1 VQEDRRQALAPHFD
15 VTSFATVILPLNPGE
30 YEGGL
35 FLQPGADRSS
45 RLLVEPGMQAGDALL
60 HRFDVMH
67 GVDASGG
74 DRYSLVL
81 WLSDSAESVRA
92 RATPWLRAAADG
104 GNAYAQFL
112 HGAALRSGSG
122 GAARDVGAAAEYWR
136 RAAAQGHALSQLE
149 LGLLYWRGE
158 EGAVPRSVVESRRL
172 VTAAAEAGLPAAM
185 AHLGW
190 CEANGK
196 FGERDEAA
204 ALGWYERA
212 ARQGSTSAV
221 EALMYGEWS
230 GVRDG
235 VQFNTRLAR
244 EMGTEA

>member
-1 VQEDRRQALAPHFD
+1 MI
-15 VTSFATVILPLNPGE
+15 AT
-30 YEGGL
+30 
-35 FLQPGADRSS
+35 
-45 RLLVEPGMQAGDALL
+45 
-60 HRFDVMH
+60 
-67 GVDASGG
+67 GG

-172 VTAAAEAGLPAAM
+172 VTASRGAASSSHGEPPRKRARRAELRSTEPTRVQRQSSRQTRRCVCIGAAFGL
-185 AHLGW
+185 
-190 CEANGK
+190 
-196 FGERDEAA
+196 
-204 ALGWYERA
+204 
-212 ARQGSTSAV
+212 
-221 EALMYGEWS
+221 
-230 GVRDG
+230 
-235 VQFNTRLAR
+235 
-244 EMGTEA
+244 